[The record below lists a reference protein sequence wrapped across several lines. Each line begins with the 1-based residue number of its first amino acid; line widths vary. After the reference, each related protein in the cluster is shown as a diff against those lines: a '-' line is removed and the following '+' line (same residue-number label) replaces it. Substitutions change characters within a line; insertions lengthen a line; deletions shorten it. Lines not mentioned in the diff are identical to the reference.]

1 MAIERLRCFGRL
13 VRVAGQLLEATGVRA
28 AVGDWCWAE
37 VANRR
42 VPLEVVGFAAD
53 RTLLM
58 PLYRLDGCALGTAIS
73 MGEAPRFPDH
83 RPLLGRVIDAV
94 GAPLDG
100 GPAIPF
106 EAQPVLPAPI
116 NPLSRAVV
124 GEPFDVGIQ
133 AINGLLT
140 LGVGQR
146 VGLFAGSGVGK
157 SVLLGMLA
165 RFSAADVVV
174 IGLIGERGREV
185 QEFIV
190 DNLGDG
196 LARAVVIAA
205 PADDSPGLRLR
216 AAQLAHEV
224 AERYRAEGRSVL
236 LLLDS
241 LTRIAQAQREI
252 GLAAGEPPTSKGYP
266 PSAFAVL
273 PALIERAGGL
283 TGAGAITAIY
293 TVLMEEDDLSDP
305 IVDAARAVLDGH
317 IVLSRRFAE
326 RGHYPAIDLGAS
338 ISRVQNRLQDDDQ
351 KAASARFRRWWT
363 RYEAQSDL
371 LAVGAYEA
379 GADPVL
385 DEAIERYDALC
396 DYLQQR
402 IDTSVSNDEA
412 RARLAKVAAPVSG
425 KATLP
430 ALGGALTAGS
440 AVPASNS

>member
-1 MAIERLRCFGRL
+1 MFERLQCFGRL
-13 VRVAGQLLEATGVRA
+13 VSVTGSLLEATGVKAR
-28 AVGDWCWAE
+28 VGDWCWLELGAQ
-37 VANRR
+37 AL
-42 VPLEVVGFAAD
+42 PLEVVGFAGE

-58 PLYRLDGCALGTAIS
+58 PLQPLEGSAPGMAVS

-94 GAPLDG
+94 GRPLDDGPLIPSVPG
-100 GPAIPF
+100 GA
-106 EAQPVLPAPI
+106 AAGPI
-116 NPLSRAVV
+116 NPLRRAVV
-124 GEPFDVGIQ
+124 DQVFDVGIR

-185 QEFIV
+185 KEFIV
-190 DNLGDG
+190 DNLGE
-196 LARAVVIAA
+196 ARDHCIVLAA

-216 AAQLAHEV
+216 AAVLAHEI
-224 AERYRAEGRSVL
+224 AQRYRDEGRQVL

-241 LTRIAQAQREI
+241 LTRVAQAQREI

-266 PSAFAVL
+266 PSAFGVL
-273 PALIERAGGL
+273 PGLIERAGGL
-283 TGAGAITAIY
+283 RGSGAITAIY

-317 IVLSRRFAE
+317 IVLSRRIAE

-338 ISRVQNRLQDDDQ
+338 ISRVANRLQDD
-351 KAASARFRRWWT
+351 AHREASLRFRRWWT
-363 RYEAQSDL
+363 RYEAQADL
-371 LAVGAYEA
+371 IAVGAYEA
-379 GADPVL
+379 GSDPVL
-385 DEAIERYDALC
+385 DEAIARHAALA
-396 DYLQQR
+396 DYLQQGTEAPVYAAESQASLKTVTAQR
-402 IDTSVSNDEA
+402 SVPA
-412 RARLAKVAAPVSG
+412 APVAAPV
-425 KATLP
+425 ATSI
-430 ALGGALTAGS
+430 S
-440 AVPASNS
+440 ATP